1 MTLEDL
7 IKELTEIYNEKGN
20 LLVEIMREGL
30 HFPEIETYVS
40 GEILYLEAYEEGEGY
55 DEY

>member
-1 MTLEDL
+1 MKLEDL